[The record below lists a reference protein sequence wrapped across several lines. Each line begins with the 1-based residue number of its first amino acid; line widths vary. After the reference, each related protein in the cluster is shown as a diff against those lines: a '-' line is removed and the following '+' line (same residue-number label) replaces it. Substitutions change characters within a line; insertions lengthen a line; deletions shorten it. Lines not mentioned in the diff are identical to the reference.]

1 MTDYATGSRLARFG
15 QGAVAP
21 RDADPHG
28 GGQRDADRHGGGQRD
43 ADGPPEADCEQ
54 DADGPRDPV
63 ADSRRANLVAAA
75 QSGWIDALTD
85 LGGRNTL
92 LYYKDRRTGTLDLA
106 AADPAALER
115 FLRTGSARLTRLFH
129 DVDARADAIRR
140 VQVIY
145 RKARELQEERG
156 IRVGYLATGMARWD
170 ELFLEPCAPVLLRGL
185 TISPTRARHDDF
197 EFALDEDEEVNP
209 VLLHKLA
216 SVFGAAT
223 ADVAAAPVD
232 KVVGL
237 LTRVAHDAEVPGFE
251 IVSRLVIGTFTYAKL
266 PMVQDLQSAADL
278 LADSDVVAAIAGDPV
293 AQELLAADDAGQAA
307 PESPEHDMSVLD
319 ADSSQR
325 NAIDTVLSGRS
336 LVIHG
341 PPGTGKSQTIANLIA
356 ALVARG
362 RKVLFVAEKR
372 AAIDAVLSR
381 LKGASLGEVVLDI
394 HEGTKDRVR
403 IARELGDALAEAE
416 QVQQPDVGDL
426 HRRLVDRHRRLTR
439 HASALHQRHEPWG
452 LTPFGVQ
459 SALLGVPDEAHVG
472 VRLENPELISS
483 ERADRIRDELREFAY
498 LGGFVLRPDS
508 TPWFTAAVRSPE
520 DARKAS
526 ELAARL
532 SSRSLPLLLDRA
544 ARASAEVGLRPAR
557 SYPDVAVVMRMF
569 AGIESSVRRLGPGV
583 YGADP
588 ARLAAAAGDGSGL
601 GFRERRALR
610 KQARSLAEAAGWARE
625 LADAELAAGLAEAAA
640 ELSRWRELRTDDGL
654 PRLPA
659 QIAELTALWADC
671 EAQLG
676 RLRAIITL
684 PADPQQ
690 MLGELAADSE
700 TAWKLPRLHELAGRF
715 DELGLGP
722 LMDELALRESGP
734 SLAAHAFDYAW
745 YSAVLDQMRVRD
757 PRYAAEHGEAL
768 DEIASDFRLHDVQ
781 HLTANRARVRRAWA
795 EALLEACDRHPLQAR
810 VIRKQAALRR
820 GQMPLRRLLDQASD
834 VLFAIKPCWAMSP
847 LMVSQVLPAAR
858 LFDVVIFDEA
868 SQIVPADAIPAIM
881 RGHQIVVAG
890 DDRQL
895 PPTNFFRQVGGDEE
909 AAEDDE
915 NLVSFGVGFESVL
928 DALRPLLPTA
938 ALAWHY
944 RSRDERLVAF
954 SNSRIY
960 GGALTTFPGVVRDDC
975 LRHVVVAQG
984 PGTGQETSVDAEVG
998 RVVELILDHAREHP
1012 AESLGVIALGIKHAE
1027 RIDAALRTAL
1037 AKLGEN
1043 GGDQGLETFFAEDAP
1058 EPFFVKNLERVQGDE
1073 RDAIILSIGYGKH
1086 PDGRMRYQWGPLL
1099 RDGGERRLNVAATR
1113 AKHRLTLVSSF
1124 SGHDVDPDRVTK
1136 AGARMLADY
1145 LEYASSGGSAQPASG
1160 AAELDAFEAD
1170 VRERLAAAGITVVPQ
1185 YGVGGYRVDFA
1196 ATHPRDPSRMVL
1208 AIEADGASYWQ
1219 SGSVRDRDRLRGE
1232 HLQRLGW
1239 RYHRLWSTNWFRHPA
1254 DEVAKL
1260 QEAYRRAISESGSEQ
1275 QSSAGHGGQAAAPG
1289 RAGQA
1294 GEAASPSRASRPATP
1309 TRGPASGAPASCAPA
1324 GSPTPEPASSTSAKA
1339 VLRPGASQPSRELAA
1354 GRAEAA
1360 ARSALAA
1367 GRAEAESGRGLAA
1380 GRAEAEPGRALA
1392 AGRAE
1397 ADPALSDGRADPD
1410 PALDSGQSPDRPALE
1425 AGRALA
1431 VPSVPAEPPAL
1442 SERILS

>member
-1 MTDYATGSRLARFG
+1 MTDYATGSGLARFG
-15 QGAVAP
+15 REGAGP
-21 RDADPHG
+21 QDADS
-28 GGQRDADRHGGGQRD
+28 D
-43 ADGPPEADCEQ
+43 ADGR
-54 DADGPRDPV
+54 RDV
-63 ADSRRANLVAAA
+63 VDSRRAELIATA

-92 LYYKDRRTGTLDLA
+92 LYYKDRRAGTLDLA
-106 AADPAALER
+106 GADPAALER
-115 FLRTGSARLTRLFH
+115 FLRIGSARLTRLYH
-129 DVDARADAIRR
+129 DVDARVDAIRR

-185 TISPTRARHDDF
+185 TITPTRARHDDF
-197 EFALDEDEEVNP
+197 DFTLDDDDEVNP

-223 ADVAAAPVD
+223 AELAAAPAD
-232 KVVGL
+232 KVREL
-237 LTRVAHDAEVPGFE
+237 LTGAARDAEVPGFQ
-251 IVSRLVIGTFTYAKL
+251 IVDRQVVGTFTYAKL
-266 PMVQDLQSAADL
+266 PMVQDLHAAGEL
-278 LADSDVVAAIAGDPV
+278 LADSDVVAAIAGDPE
-293 AQELLAADDAGQAA
+293 AQELLGADDVCHSGL
-307 PESPEHDMSVLD
+307 ESPDRDLSVLD

-381 LKGASLGEVVLDI
+381 LKGAALGEVVLDI

-403 IARELGDALAEAE
+403 IARELGDAIAEAQ
-416 QVQQPDVGDL
+416 QVPEPDVGDL
-426 HRRLVDRHRRLTR
+426 HRRLVDRHRRLAR
-439 HASALHQRHEPWG
+439 HASALHQRHQPWG
-452 LTPFGVQ
+452 LTPFAVQ
-459 SALLGVPDEAHVG
+459 SALLGVPADARVR
-472 VRLENPELISS
+472 VRLENPELISG
-483 ERADRIRDELREFAY
+483 ERADCIRDELREFAY
-498 LGGFVLRPDS
+498 LGGFTLRPDS
-508 TPWFTAAVRSPE
+508 TPWFTAAVCSPE

-532 SSRSLPLLLDRA
+532 SRRSLPLLLDRA
-544 ARASAEVGLRPAR
+544 ARASAEVGLRTAR
-557 SYPDVAVVMRMF
+557 SYPDVAVMMRLF
-569 AGIESSVRRLGPGV
+569 AGIESSVRRLGLDV
-583 YGADP
+583 YAADP
-588 ARLAAAAGDGSGL
+588 AKLATATGDGSGL

-610 KQARSLAEAAGWARE
+610 RQARSLAEAAGPARD
-625 LADAELAAGLAEAAA
+625 LTDADLTAALAEAAA

-676 RLRAIITL
+676 RLRAVIRL

-690 MLGELAADSE
+690 MLAELAADTE
-700 TAWKLPRLHELAGRF
+700 TVWKLPRLHELAGRL
-715 DELGLGP
+715 DELSLGP
-722 LMDELALRESGP
+722 LLDELALRESGP
-734 SLAAHAFDYAW
+734 DLAAHAFEHAW
-745 YSAVLDQMRVRD
+745 YSAILDQMRVLD
-757 PRYAAEHGEAL
+757 PRYAAEHGEEL
-768 DEIASDFRLHDVQ
+768 DEIASDFRQHDVQ
-781 HLTANRARVRRAWA
+781 HLTSNRARVRRAWA

-895 PPTNFFRQVGGDEE
+895 PPTNFFRQVGGADEE
-909 AAEDDE
+909 AAEDE
-915 NLVSFGVGFESVL
+915 NLVSFGAGFESVL
-928 DALRPLLPTA
+928 DALRPLLPSA

-954 SNSRIY
+954 CNSRIY
-960 GGALTTFPGVVRDDC
+960 GGALTTFPGVARDDC

-984 PGTGQETSVDAEVG
+984 PGTGQEASVDTEVSK
-998 RVVELILDHAREHP
+998 VVELILEHAREHP

-1027 RIDAALRTAL
+1027 RIDGALRAALAD
-1037 AKLGEN
+1037 LGEA
-1043 GGDQGLETFFAEDAP
+1043 GGDRGLETFFAEDAP

-1136 AGARMLADY
+1136 AGARMLAEY

-1160 AAELDAFEAD
+1160 AADLDAFEAD
-1170 VRERLAAAGITVVPQ
+1170 VRDRLAAAGITVVPQ

-1196 ATHPRDPSRMVL
+1196 ATHPHDSNRMVL

-1239 RYHRLWSTNWFRHPA
+1239 RYHRLWSTNWFRHPDA
-1254 DEVAKL
+1254 EVAKL
-1260 QEAYRRAISESGSEQ
+1260 RKAYQRAVAESGPDQ
-1275 QSSAGHGGQAAAPG
+1275 QASADRADLAESPDLAGQAASVGQAAARRP
-1289 RAGQA
+1289 AA
-1294 GEAASPSRASRPATP
+1294 DAASTTP
-1309 TRGPASGAPASCAPA
+1309 VTALTPETQAPA
-1324 GSPTPEPASSTSAKA
+1324 
-1339 VLRPGASQPSRELAA
+1339 VPGELP
-1354 GRAEAA
+1354 RWIQT
-1360 ARSALAA
+1360 
-1367 GRAEAESGRGLAA
+1367 ES
-1380 GRAEAEPGRALA
+1380 
-1392 AGRAE
+1392 
-1397 ADPALSDGRADPD
+1397 
-1410 PALDSGQSPDRPALE
+1410 
-1425 AGRALA
+1425 
-1431 VPSVPAEPPAL
+1431 
-1442 SERILS
+1442 

>member
-1 MTDYATGSRLARFG
+1 MTEDATGSWLARFG
-15 QGAVAP
+15 PGAAGQH
-21 RDADPHG
+21 DADSDAE
-28 GGQRDADRHGGGQRD
+28 GQRDTDCAFDADSQRD
-43 ADGPPEADCEQ
+43 AA
-54 DADGPRDPV
+54 V
-63 ADSRRANLVAAA
+63 DSRRADLIAAA
-75 QSGWIDALTD
+75 QAGWIDALTD

-92 LYYKDRRTGTLDLA
+92 LYYKDRRTGTLDLTG
-106 AADPAALER
+106 ADPAALDR

-129 DVDARADAIRR
+129 DVDVRADAIRR

-170 ELFLEPCAPVLLRGL
+170 ELFLDPCAPVLLRGL
-185 TISPTRARHDDF
+185 TITPTRARHDDF
-197 EFALDEDEEVNP
+197 DFTLDDDDEVNP

-223 ADVAAAPVD
+223 GEVAAAPAD
-232 KVVGL
+232 KVREL

-251 IVSRLVIGTFTYAKL
+251 IMDRLVVGTFTYAKL
-266 PMVQDLQSAADL
+266 PMVQDLQAAGEL
-278 LADSDVVAAIAGDPV
+278 LADSDVVAAIAGDPE
-293 AQELLAADDAGQAA
+293 AQELLGADDGGQSG
-307 PESPEHDMSVLD
+307 PESPERDLSVLD

-325 NAIDTVLSGRS
+325 NAIETVLSGRS

-381 LKGASLGEVVLDI
+381 LKGAGLGEVVLDI

-403 IARELGDALAEAE
+403 IARELGDAMADAQLVHE
-416 QVQQPDVGDL
+416 PDVGDL

-439 HASALHQRHEPWG
+439 HASALHQRHQPWG

-459 SALLGVPDEAHVG
+459 SALLGVPAEARVG
-472 VRLENPELISS
+472 VRLENPELISG

-498 LGGFVLRPDS
+498 LGGFSLRPDS
-508 TPWFTAAVRSPE
+508 TPWFTAAVRSAE

-544 ARASAEVGLRPAR
+544 ARASAEVGLRSAR
-557 SYPDVAVVMRMF
+557 SYPDVVVMMRLF

-583 YGADP
+583 YAADP
-588 ARLAAAAGDGSGL
+588 AKLATATGDGTGL

-610 KQARSLAEAAGWARE
+610 RQARSLAEAAGWARD
-625 LADAELAAGLAEAAA
+625 LTDAELTAALAEAAA

-659 QIAELTALWADC
+659 QIADLTALWADC

-676 RLRAIITL
+676 RLRAVISL
-684 PADPQQ
+684 PADPEQ
-690 MLGELAADSE
+690 MLAELAADTE
-700 TAWKLPRLHELAGRF
+700 TVWKLPRLHELAGRF
-715 DELGLGP
+715 DELSLGP
-722 LMDELALRESGP
+722 LLDELALRESGP
-734 SLAAHAFDYAW
+734 DLAAHAFEHAW
-745 YSAVLDQMRVRD
+745 YSAILDQMRVLD
-757 PRYAAEHGEAL
+757 PRYAAEHGDEL
-768 DEIASDFRLHDVQ
+768 DEVASDFRQHDVQ

-795 EALLEACDRHPLQAR
+795 QALLEAGDKHPLQAR

-895 PPTNFFRQVGGDEE
+895 PPTNFFRQVGGSEE
-909 AAEDDE
+909 DAGDEDD
-915 NLVSFGVGFESVL
+915 NLVSFGAGFESVL

-954 SNSRIY
+954 SNRRIY
-960 GGALTTFPGVVRDDC
+960 GGALTTFPGVARDDC

-984 PGTGQETSVDAEVG
+984 AAAGQEASVDAEVDK
-998 RVVELILDHAREHP
+998 VVELTIEHARRRP
-1012 AESLGVIALGIKHAE
+1012 GESLGVIALGIKHAE
-1027 RIDAALRTAL
+1027 RIDAALRTVL
-1037 AKLGEN
+1037 AKLGED
-1043 GGDQGLETFFAEDAP
+1043 GGDHGLEAFFAEDAP

-1160 AAELDAFEAD
+1160 AADLDAFEAD
-1170 VRERLAAAGITVVPQ
+1170 VRDRLAAAGITVVPQ

-1196 ATHPRDPSRMVL
+1196 ATHPHDPSRMVL

-1239 RYHRLWSTNWFRHPA
+1239 RYHRLWSTNWFRHP
-1254 DEVAKL
+1254 DGEVAKL
-1260 QEAYRRAISESGSEQ
+1260 REAYLRAVAE
-1275 QSSAGHGGQAAAPG
+1275 AAADQPAATDAVDQTAPTAHPD
-1289 RAGQA
+1289 RPWPAGQA
-1294 GEAASPSRASRPATP
+1294 GQP
-1309 TRGPASGAPASCAPA
+1309 APASRSPIGPDISQSAAGAPIA
-1324 GSPTPEPASSTSAKA
+1324 VPAPVTPATMPGGQTRPVDGPRAAIA
-1339 VLRPGASQPSRELAA
+1339 LRPG
-1354 GRAEAA
+1354 
-1360 ARSALAA
+1360 
-1367 GRAEAESGRGLAA
+1367 SGEPRQGLAA
-1380 GRAEAEPGRALA
+1380 GDSPGRALA
-1392 AGRAE
+1392 AGDSQPARELAAAGSEPARELAAGDSPPARVLATGRAE
-1397 ADPALSDGRADPD
+1397 SIR
-1410 PALDSGQSPDRPALE
+1410 ALE
-1425 AGRALA
+1425 AGCSEGAG
-1431 VPSVPAEPPAL
+1431 PA
-1442 SERILS
+1442 

>member
-1 MTDYATGSRLARFG
+1 MTDYATGGRLAPS
-15 QGAVAP
+15 GAETGAP
-21 RDADPHG
+21 HDSDCGADC
-28 GGQRDADRHGGGQRD
+28 QRDA
-43 ADGPPEADCEQ
+43 
-54 DADGPRDPV
+54 V
-63 ADSRRANLVAAA
+63 LDSRRAELIGAA

-92 LYYKDRRTGTLDLA
+92 LYFKDRRTGTLDLTH
-106 AADPAALER
+106 ADPATLDR
-115 FLRTGSARLTRLFH
+115 FLRTGSTRLTRLFH
-129 DVDARADAIRR
+129 DVDVRADAIRR
-140 VQVIY
+140 VQIIY

-185 TISPTRARHDDF
+185 TITPTRARHDDF
-197 EFALDEDEEVNP
+197 DLALDDDYEVNP

-223 ADVAAAPVD
+223 ADLATAAPEKVD
-232 KVVGL
+232 EL
-237 LTRVAHDAEVPGFE
+237 LTRAARDAEVPGFE
-251 IVSRLVIGTFTYAKL
+251 IVGRLVVGTFTYAKL
-266 PMVQDLQSAADL
+266 PMVQDLQSAGDL
-278 LADSDVVAAIAGDPV
+278 LADSDVVAAIAGDPE
-293 AQELLAADDAGQAA
+293 AQQLLGADDVAPAG
-307 PESPEHDMSVLD
+307 PDSPEQDLSVLD

-381 LKGASLGEVVLDI
+381 LKGVGLGEVVLDI
-394 HEGTKDRVR
+394 HEGTRDRVR
-403 IARELGDALAEAE
+403 IARELGEAVADAQRVPE
-416 QVQQPDVGDL
+416 PDVGDL

-439 HASALHQRHEPWG
+439 HVSALHQRHQPWG
-452 LTPFGVQ
+452 LTPFQVQ
-459 SALLGVPDEAHVG
+459 SALLGVPGDARLD
-472 VRLENPELISS
+472 VRLDNPELISR
-483 ERADRIRDELREFAY
+483 ERADYIRDDLREFAH
-498 LGGFVLRPDS
+498 LGGFTLRPGS
-508 TPWFTAAVRSPE
+508 TPWFGAAVRSPE
-520 DARKAS
+520 DARRAG
-526 ELAARL
+526 ELAVRL
-532 SSRSLPLLLDRA
+532 SGRVLPLLLDRA
-544 ARASAEVGLRPAR
+544 ARASAEVGLRPPR
-557 SYPDVAVVMRMF
+557 CYPDVAVVMRLF
-569 AGIESSVRRLGPGV
+569 AGIEVSVQRFGAGV
-583 YGADP
+583 YAADP
-588 ARLAAAAGDGSGL
+588 AKLAAATGDARGETGRSPRSAQGF

-610 KQARSLAEAAGWARE
+610 KQARSLVQVAGSAAE
-625 LADAELAAGLAEAAA
+625 LTDAELTAALAEAAA
-640 ELSRWRELRTDDGL
+640 ELSRWRELRIDDGQ

-659 QIAELTALWADC
+659 QIAELAGLWADC

-676 RLRAIITL
+676 RLRAVVNL
-684 PADPQQ
+684 PADPQP
-690 MLGELAADSE
+690 MLAELAADTA
-700 TAWKLPRLHELAGRF
+700 TAWQLPRLYELAARF
-715 DELGLGP
+715 DDLCLGP
-722 LMDELALRESGP
+722 LLDELARQQADP
-734 SLAAHAFDYAW
+734 DLAAHAFDYAW
-745 YSAVLDQMRVRD
+745 YAAILDQMRVRD
-757 PRYAAEHGEAL
+757 PRYAADYGAAL
-768 DEIASDFRLHDVQ
+768 DDIAGDFRVHDVQ

-795 EALLEACDRHPLQAR
+795 QALLEACDRHPLQAR

-895 PPTNFFRQVGGDEE
+895 PPTNFFRQVGGSDED
-909 AAEDDE
+909 ATEDDDH
-915 NLVSFGVGFESVL
+915 LVSFGAGFESVL

-960 GGALTTFPGVVRDDC
+960 GGALTTFPGVARDDC
-975 LRHVVVAQG
+975 LRHVVVSQG
-984 PGTGQETSVDAEVG
+984 PGAGQEASVDAEVG
-998 RVVELILDHAREHP
+998 KVVELVIEHARERP
-1012 AESLGVIALGIKHAE
+1012 RESLGVIALGIKHAE
-1027 RIDAALRTAL
+1027 RIDAALRAAL
-1037 AKLGEN
+1037 ADLGEA
-1043 GGDQGLETFFAEDAP
+1043 GGDQGLEAFFAEDAA

-1136 AGARMLADY
+1136 AGARMLAEY

-1170 VRERLAAAGITVVPQ
+1170 VRDRLAAAGITVVPQ

-1196 ATHPRDPSRMVL
+1196 ATHPHDPSRMVL

-1239 RYHRLWSTNWFRHPA
+1239 RYHRLWSTNWFRHPD
-1254 DEVAKL
+1254 DEVARL
-1260 QEAYRRAISESGSEQ
+1260 QDAYERAV
-1275 QSSAGHGGQAAAPG
+1275 
-1289 RAGQA
+1289 
-1294 GEAASPSRASRPATP
+1294 AASERAEPAPADPGPAHPASRPA
-1309 TRGPASGAPASCAPA
+1309 A
-1324 GSPTPEPASSTSAKA
+1324 
-1339 VLRPGASQPSRELAA
+1339 ASQRPS
-1354 GRAEAA
+1354 G
-1360 ARSALAA
+1360 S
-1367 GRAEAESGRGLAA
+1367 
-1380 GRAEAEPGRALA
+1380 
-1392 AGRAE
+1392 
-1397 ADPALSDGRADPD
+1397 
-1410 PALDSGQSPDRPALE
+1410 
-1425 AGRALA
+1425 
-1431 VPSVPAEPPAL
+1431 
-1442 SERILS
+1442 

>member
-1 MTDYATGSRLARFG
+1 MTEYLKGELLPRATRPGSGDDEDEGEER
-15 QGAVAP
+15 
-21 RDADPHG
+21 ADT
-28 GGQRDADRHGGGQRD
+28 
-43 ADGPPEADCEQ
+43 GPDSCKQLESDV
-54 DADGPRDPV
+54 DP
-63 ADSRRANLVAAA
+63 RRAELIAAA
-75 QSGWIDALTD
+75 QSRWIDALTD

-92 LYYKDRRTGTLDLA
+92 LYYKDRRAGTLDLA
-106 AADPAALER
+106 AADPTAVER

-156 IRVGYLATGMARWD
+156 IRVGYLATGMATWD

-185 TISPTRARHDDF
+185 TIAPTRARHDDF
-197 EFALDEDEEVNP
+197 DLSLDDDDEVNP
-209 VLLHKLA
+209 VLLHKLT

-223 ADVAAAPVD
+223 GELVAAPAE
-232 KVVGL
+232 KVREL
-237 LTRVAHDAEVPGFE
+237 LTRVARDAEVPGFQ
-251 IVSRLVIGTFTYAKL
+251 ISDRLVIGTFTYAKL
-266 PMVQDLQSAADL
+266 PMVQDLQAAGEL
-278 LADSDVVAAIAGDPV
+278 LADSDIVAAIAGDPD
-293 AQELLAADDAGQAA
+293 AQELLGADDPGQGG
-307 PESPEHDMSVLD
+307 PEIPERDFSVLD

-403 IARELGDALAEAE
+403 IARELGDGMAEAQ
-416 QVQQPDVGDL
+416 QVPEPDVGDL
-426 HRRLVDRHRRLTR
+426 HRRLGDRHWRLTR
-439 HASALHQRHEPWG
+439 HASALHQRHQPWG
-452 LTPFGVQ
+452 LTPFAVQ
-459 SALLGVPDEAHVG
+459 SALLGVPAEARLG
-472 VRLENPELISS
+472 VQLENPELISK
-483 ERADRIRDELREFAY
+483 ERADRIRDELREFAH
-498 LGGFVLRPDS
+498 LGGFSLRPDS
-508 TPWFTAAVRSPE
+508 TPWFGAVVRSPE
-520 DARKAS
+520 EARRAA
-526 ELAARL
+526 ELAVRL
-532 SSRSLPLLLDRA
+532 SSRGLPLLLDRA
-544 ARASAEVGLRPAR
+544 AKASAEVGLRPPRA
-557 SYPDVAVVMRMF
+557 YPDVAVVMRLF
-569 AGIESSVRRLGPGV
+569 AGIEASTRRFGPGV
-583 YGADP
+583 YAADP
-588 ARLAAAAGDGSGL
+588 ARLAAASGDGAGL

-610 KQARSLAEAAGWARE
+610 KEARSLVQEAGST
-625 LADAELAAGLAEAAA
+625 AELTDTELTAALAEAAA
-640 ELSRWRELRTDDGL
+640 ELSRWRELRTDDGP

-659 QIAELTALWADC
+659 QIGELMALWADC

-676 RLRAIITL
+676 RLRAVVML
-684 PADPQQ
+684 PADPQP
-690 MLGELAADSE
+690 MLAELAGDTE
-700 TAWKLPRLHELAGRF
+700 TAWKLPRLAELAAGF
-715 DELGLGP
+715 DELCLGP
-722 LMDELALRESGP
+722 LLDELALRESGP
-734 SLAAHAFDYAW
+734 DLAAHAFDYAW
-745 YSAVLDQMRVRD
+745 YSAILDQIRVLD
-757 PRYAAEHGEAL
+757 PRYAADYGEAL
-768 DEIASDFRLHDVQ
+768 DGIAHDFRVHDVE
-781 HLTANRARVRRAWA
+781 HLAANQARVRRAWA
-795 EALLEACDRHPLQAR
+795 QAVLEACDRHPLQAR

-820 GQMPLRRLLDQASD
+820 GQIPLRRLLDQASD

-895 PPTNFFRQVGGDEE
+895 PPTNFFRQVADGEDDM
-909 AAEDDE
+909 AEDDE
-915 NLVSFGVGFESVL
+915 NLVSFGAGFESVL

-960 GGALTTFPGVVRDDC
+960 GGALTTFPGVARDDC

-984 PGTGQETSVDAEVG
+984 PGVGQEASVDAEVH
-998 RVVELILDHAREHP
+998 RVVELILEHAREHP
-1012 AESLGVIALGIKHAE
+1012 EESLGVIALGIKHAE
-1027 RIDAALRTAL
+1027 RIDTALRDAL
-1037 AKLGEN
+1037 AKLGEA
-1043 GGDQGLETFFAEDAP
+1043 GGEQGLEAFFAEDVA

-1124 SGHDVDPDRVTK
+1124 SGHDVDPERVHK

-1145 LEYASSGGSAQPASG
+1145 LDYASSGGAAQPASG
-1160 AAELDAFEAD
+1160 AADLDPFEAD

-1196 ATHPRDPSRMVL
+1196 ATHPSDPSRMVL

-1239 RYHRLWSTNWFRHPA
+1239 QYHRLWSTNWFRNPD

-1260 QEAYRRAISESGSEQ
+1260 QAAYERAVSAAEADESQSQPQAPSAADPGPSAESAHDGSGPGRRQEPQASQPQASQPGRPPANQEPGWPPAHQAGQPQVGSPVRPQVSGGLSTPRRELPPGTGAASVGLGTGEPPRPGLSAGDPAPAGLRAGDPAPRNLSAGSARRALDSPQ
-1275 QSSAGHGGQAAAPG
+1275 
-1289 RAGQA
+1289 
-1294 GEAASPSRASRPATP
+1294 PSRA
-1309 TRGPASGAPASCAPA
+1309 
-1324 GSPTPEPASSTSAKA
+1324 GS
-1339 VLRPGASQPSRELAA
+1339 
-1354 GRAEAA
+1354 
-1360 ARSALAA
+1360 
-1367 GRAEAESGRGLAA
+1367 ES
-1380 GRAEAEPGRALA
+1380 
-1392 AGRAE
+1392 
-1397 ADPALSDGRADPD
+1397 
-1410 PALDSGQSPDRPALE
+1410 
-1425 AGRALA
+1425 
-1431 VPSVPAEPPAL
+1431 
-1442 SERILS
+1442 